1 MSVRRRKWITKSGE
15 PREAWVVA
23 YTDNTGKRHLET
35 FERKKEADARHSE
48 IKVSIAAGTHTPV
61 NKSAT
66 VASAATDWLRHLE
79 TEQIEVATL
88 TNYRQHVLDH
98 ILPRIGDVK
107 LATLTIPRVYA
118 LRDELV
124 RDLSRITAGKVLI
137 SFKAILKD
145 ARRRGN
151 LASNPGEGVTVSSD
165 KRAAAKLQIGV
176 DVPTREEIGRIIAA
190 AKERARP
197 FLIAAIFTGMRASE
211 LRGLRWSDLDLDR
224 GELHVRQRADRF
236 CRIGNPK
243 SAASHR
249 TIPIGPLVV
258 NTLREWKLACPKG
271 SLDLVFP
278 NDRGNV
284 QQHGNVFLRW
294 LRPTLEAA
302 GLANNKYGLHSFRH
316 FFASWCANRKVDG
329 GRELPLKMVQELL
342 GHSSILMTADVYGH
356 LFPRNNDAAELAA
369 AEMSLVAAPAGH

>member
-23 YTDNTGKRHLET
+23 YTDAAGKRHLET
-35 FERKKEADARHSE
+35 FDRKRAADDRHSQ
-48 IKVSIAAGTHTPV
+48 IKVSIAAGVHTPI

-66 VASAATDWLRHLE
+66 VASAAVDWLRHLE
-79 TEQIEVATL
+79 GEQIEIATL
-88 TNYRQHVLDH
+88 TNYRQHVRDH
-98 ILPRIGDVK
+98 ILPRIGDTK
-107 LATLTIPRVYA
+107 LATLTMPRVHA
-118 LRDELV
+118 FRDELV

-151 LASNPGEGVTVSSD
+151 LASNPGEGVTVSID
-165 KRAAAKLQIGV
+165 KRALGSKLEIGV
-176 DVPTREEIGRIIAA
+176 DVPTREEIGRIIEA
-190 AKERARP
+190 AKGRARP
-197 FLIAAIFTGMRASE
+197 FLITAIFTGMRASE
-211 LRGLRWSDLDLDR
+211 LRGLRWSDVDLDR

-243 SAASHR
+243 SVTSHR
-249 TIPIGPLVV
+249 TIPIGPQVV
-258 NTLREWKLACPKG
+258 NTLREWRLACPKG
-271 SLDLVFP
+271 TLDLVFP
-278 NDRGNV
+278 NEKGNV

-294 LRPTLEAA
+294 LRPTLEA
-302 GLANNKYGLHSFRH
+302 GGISNRYGLHSFRH

-356 LFPRNNDAAELAA
+356 LFPRNDDAAELAA
-369 AEMSLVAAPAGH
+369 AELSLMTVR